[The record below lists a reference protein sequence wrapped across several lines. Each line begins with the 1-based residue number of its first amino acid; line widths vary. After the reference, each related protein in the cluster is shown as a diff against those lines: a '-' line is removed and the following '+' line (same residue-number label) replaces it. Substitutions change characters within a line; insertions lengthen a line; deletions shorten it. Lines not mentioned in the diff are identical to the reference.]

1 MVVRDRDKSAILLTN
16 LLGYAYNTQKSG
28 HKLREEVLWLGKM
41 IKMSMS
47 F

>member
-1 MVVRDRDKSAILLTN
+1 MVAGDRGKSAILLTD

-28 HKLREEVLWLGKM
+28 HKLREKVLWLGKM